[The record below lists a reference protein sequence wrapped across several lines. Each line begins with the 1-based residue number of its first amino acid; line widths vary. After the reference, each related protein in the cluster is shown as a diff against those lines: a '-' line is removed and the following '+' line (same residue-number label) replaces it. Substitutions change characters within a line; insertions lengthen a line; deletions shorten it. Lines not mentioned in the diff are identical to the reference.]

1 MSIDLIQQYYDAL
14 VEQEWER
21 LDRHPMEFA
30 ITRRALERWLPPP
43 PADILDCGSGPGRY
57 ALLLARQGHRL
68 SLMDLSGAAIESAR
82 QRFETEEI
90 EYVSARQGNAADLGD
105 YLDDHFD
112 SILMFGPLYHLTSR
126 ADRYAALA
134 GALRILKPG
143 GILFVAFLSRYA
155 VLRYTIRH
163 QPELILEQPH
173 RFQALLE
180 KGRWSPERRDG
191 TEFIAYSIH
200 PSEVA
205 PLLEGTGFRL
215 LALLG
220 LEGLTSH
227 IDEKLNQAS
236 PEVWDAWV
244 DLNYRLAQD
253 ESILGAAEHLLAVAR
268 KRY

>member
-14 VEQEWER
+14 VEREWER
-21 LDRHPMEFA
+21 LERHPMEFA
-30 ITRRALERWLPPP
+30 ITRRALERWLPEPP
-43 PADILDCGSGPGRY
+43 VEILDCGSGPGRY
-57 ALLLARQGHRL
+57 ALLLARQGYQL
-68 SLMDLSGAAIESAR
+68 SLLDLSGAAIESAR
-82 QRFETEEI
+82 QRFEAEQVA
-90 EYVSARQGNAADLGD
+90 YVSARRGNAADLESYPDG
-105 YLDDHFD
+105 HFAAV
-112 SILMFGPLYHLTSR
+112 LMLGPLYHLTSR
-126 ADRYAALA
+126 ADRYAALT

-143 GILFVAFLSRYA
+143 GILFAAFLSRYA

-200 PSEVA
+200 PTEVA
-205 PLLEGTGFRL
+205 PLIEGTGFRL

-227 IDEKLNQAS
+227 IDEKLNQAD
-236 PEVWDAWV
+236 PQVWEAWV
-244 DLNYRLAQD
+244 NLNYRLAQD
-253 ESILGAAEHLLAVAR
+253 ESILGSAEHLLAVAR